1 MKEFAASITRSGPF
15 YRCASIGVAASLVA
29 MAGCGSPDAAST
41 NARWEGDQFAP
52 AVVLSGAAADAAV
65 SGMRAPSAGYQARP
79 LVPAADGVRWSDVKM
94 AILNVAERSFLG
106 VPSIKVTDALVTAVI
121 VSADGQRGSVRVTKG
136 AAGEIV
142 AEVQLGTFADPKADG
157 AFAQEFDR
165 EMRRLGAIAR
175 PQA

>member
-1 MKEFAASITRSGPF
+1 MQERAASITRSGPF
-15 YRCASIGVAASLVA
+15 YRCAAIGVVGALAAL
-29 MAGCGSPDAAST
+29 AGCAGPDAATT
-41 NARWEGDQFAP
+41 NVRWEGDQFAP
-52 AVVLSGAAADAAV
+52 AVVLSGASADAAV
-65 SGMRAPSAGYQARP
+65 SGMRAPTAGYQARP
-79 LVPAADGVRWSDVKM
+79 LVPAADGVRWSDVRM
-94 AILNVAERSFLG
+94 AILNVAERNFLG

-142 AEVQLGTFADPKADG
+142 AEVQLGTFPDPKVDG
-157 AFAQEFDR
+157 AFAPEFDR

>member
-1 MKEFAASITRSGPF
+1 MKEFAAPITCSGPF
-15 YRCASIGVAASLVA
+15 YRCAVIGMAGSLVA
-29 MAGCGSPDAAST
+29 LSGCGSPDAAST
-41 NARWEGDQFAP
+41 NARWEGDPFAP
-52 AVVLSGAAADAAV
+52 AVVLSGASADAAV

-121 VSADGQRGSVRVTKG
+121 VSADGQRGSVRVTTG

>member
-1 MKEFAASITRSGPF
+1 MQERAAPITRSGPF
-15 YRCASIGVAASLVA
+15 YRCAAIGVVGSLVA
-29 MAGCGSPDAAST
+29 LAGCAGPDAATT

-52 AVVLSGAAADAAV
+52 AVVLSGATADAAV
-65 SGMRAPSAGYQARP
+65 SGMRSPMAGYQARP

-165 EMRRLGAIAR
+165 EMRRLGAITR
-175 PQA
+175 PQS